1 MRFAAYLRKRDPD
14 MPRMIFVGA
23 PISSHMGVIIRVYEP
38 VRFFGSKATVS
49 FFVMTH
55 GGCCKAKAQWIPF
68 LSSRLTTKII
78 QNLQKIRLSLIC
90 SWFCHMSFGPG
101 LYILSS

>member
-1 MRFAAYLRKRDPD
+1 
-14 MPRMIFVGA
+14 
-23 PISSHMGVIIRVYEP
+23 
-38 VRFFGSKATVS
+38 
-49 FFVMTH
+49 VMTH

-101 LYILSS
+101 LSHFVKLDPVRCVAECWQDSDRSESCLSPAGAQETRNDAKLYNKKNGIQVI